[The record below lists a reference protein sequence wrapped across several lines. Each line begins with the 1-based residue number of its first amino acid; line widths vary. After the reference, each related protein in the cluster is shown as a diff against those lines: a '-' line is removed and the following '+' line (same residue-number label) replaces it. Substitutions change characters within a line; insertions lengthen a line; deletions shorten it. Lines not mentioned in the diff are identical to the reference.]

1 MSVLNDIKYSLKK
14 GDGLTR
20 LLAVNIIIFI
30 VVQLVYIASALLL
43 RDNFVRLHPD
53 LYLAASSSWEVMFN
67 RPWSVVTHMFTH
79 EAFGHFLFNIF
90 ALYTGGK
97 IFRTFFTSSQLV
109 VNYVLGGLSGYF
121 LFFIFFNVFPAFR
134 SDSYVLGASAAVMSI
149 IFTVGITK
157 PHFVVKLFGVFEMK
171 LIWLCGLL
179 VVVDLIGIR
188 KGFNSGGHFGHLGG
202 ALFGVLYGY
211 QYRNGKEMG
220 SSFSNFLSKL
230 KNIFSGKKSHLKTV
244 HSRPISDEE
253 FNAQKMKRQK
263 RVDEILDK
271 INRSG
276 YESLSK
282 DEKDFLFKYS
292 QK

>member
-1 MSVLNDIKYSLKK
+1 MNIIEDIKNSLRK

-20 LLAVNIIIFI
+20 LLAVNIVIFI
-30 VVQLVYIASALLL
+30 VIQLVYIGSALVLN
-43 RDNFVRLHPD
+43 DSFVKAHPD
-53 LYLAASSSWEVMFN
+53 LYLAASSSWEVMLH
-67 RPWSVVTHMFTH
+67 RPWSIITHMFTH

-90 ALYTGGK
+90 VLYTGGK
-97 IFRTFFTSSQLV
+97 LFRTFFTSSQLV
-109 VNYVLGGLSGYF
+109 VNYILGGLSGYLMFF
-121 LFFIFFNVFPAFR
+121 LFFNIFPAFR
-134 SDSYVLGASAAVMSI
+134 SESYVLGASAAVMSI

-157 PHFVVKLFGVFEMK
+157 PHFVVRLFGVFEMK

-188 KGFNSGGHFGHLGG
+188 KGFNSGGHIGHLGG
-202 ALFGVLYGY
+202 ALFGAFYGY
-211 QYRNGKEMG
+211 QYRNGKVMG
-220 SSFSNFLSKL
+220 NGLNRFLDRL
-230 KNIFSGKKSHLKTV
+230 KNVFSGRKSHLKTV
-244 HSRPISDEE
+244 HHRPISDEE
-253 FNAQKMKRQK
+253 FNAEKTKRQK